1 MRVRLARR
9 IMPKMQFGATVL
21 YVDDVVATVE
31 FYSRAFGLRLRF
43 FDEALGFAELDI
55 GGSILYGALKKDQ
68 D

>member
-1 MRVRLARR
+1 MH
-9 IMPKMQFGATVL
+9 FGATVL
-21 YVDDVVATVE
+21 YVDNVVATVE

>member
-1 MRVRLARR
+1 
-9 IMPKMQFGATVL
+9 MPKMQFGATVL

-31 FYSRAFGLRLRF
+31 FYSRAFALRLRF